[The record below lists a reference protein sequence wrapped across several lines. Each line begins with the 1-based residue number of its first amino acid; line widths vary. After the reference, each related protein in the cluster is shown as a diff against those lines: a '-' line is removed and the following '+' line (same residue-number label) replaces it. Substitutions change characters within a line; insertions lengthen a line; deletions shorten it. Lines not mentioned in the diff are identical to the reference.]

1 MQGLLIMVKLKNLLL
16 ERIILNVKVG
26 DTILAGRF
34 KNKKIVVKSIGK
46 DEHGMP
52 TINGKK
58 VVNFR
63 IPPKNEITERVD
75 FHEIATQLVKKA
87 GLKSKVK
94 FVNTGSNKADYNVD
108 DDTIR
113 IKPTSRFKDFL
124 VTVFHEIDHAKDAQR
139 LGKKKY
145 KQQYEIEMNKAVQR
159 GGDAHDDNFY
169 EKKAEKYG
177 RKMAK
182 DYLRINRKNIYK

>member
-16 ERIILNVKVG
+16 ERIILDIKVG

-63 IPPKNEITERVD
+63 IPPKNEIKERVD
-75 FHEIATQLVKKA
+75 FHQIATELVKKA
-87 GLKSKVK
+87 GLKSKVEFTK
-94 FVNTGSNKADYNVD
+94 TGKNKADYNVD
-108 DDTIR
+108 KDTIR

-124 VTVFHEIDHAKDAQR
+124 VTVFHEIDHAKDAQKM
-139 LGKKKY
+139 GKEKY
-145 KQQYEIEMNKAVQR
+145 KKAYEMEMNKAAQA
-159 GGDAHDDNFY
+159 GKDPHDDNFY

-182 DYLRINRKNIYK
+182 DYLKINRKNIY

>member
-1 MQGLLIMVKLKNLLL
+1 MQGLLTMVKLKSL
-16 ERIILNVKVG
+16 
-26 DTILAGRF
+26 
-34 KNKKIVVKSIGK
+34 
-46 DEHGMP
+46 
-52 TINGKK
+52 
-58 VVNFR
+58 
-63 IPPKNEITERVD
+63 ITERVD
-75 FHEIATQLVKKA
+75 FYEIATQLVKKA

-94 FVNTGSNKADYNVD
+94 FTNTGDNKADYNVD

-124 VTVFHEIDHAKDAQR
+124 VTVFHEIDHAKDAQK
-139 LGKKKY
+139 LGKEKY
-145 KQQYEIEMNKAVQR
+145 KKAYGMEMNKAVQA
-159 GGDAHDDNFY
+159 GKDAHDDNFY

>member
-1 MQGLLIMVKLKNLLL
+1 MQGLLTMVKLKSL
-16 ERIILNVKVG
+16 
-26 DTILAGRF
+26 
-34 KNKKIVVKSIGK
+34 
-46 DEHGMP
+46 
-52 TINGKK
+52 
-58 VVNFR
+58 
-63 IPPKNEITERVD
+63 ITERVD
-75 FHEIATQLVKKA
+75 FYEIATQLVKKA

-94 FVNTGSNKADYNVD
+94 FTNTGDNKADYNVD

-139 LGKKKY
+139 LGKKR
-145 KQQYEIEMNKAVQR
+145 YEKEYEMEMNKAAQA
-159 GGDAHDDNFY
+159 GKDPHDDNFY